1 MTQDLA
7 ENIPEIPAHRL
18 LRDPRSQEEEEKEY
32 QEPEGKEYCLG
43 ERSRLEQIADLKRV
57 GIGIEL
63 TKLEESII
71 FQSVD
76 FLKNVQSITVLDTT
90 PQGAP
95 RISPP
100 CPRSC
105 TKILKTCKISQQEK
119 FQ

>member
-76 FLKNVQSITVLDTT
+76 FLSSVHDCSQYT
-90 PQGAP
+90 PYLPPLAP
-95 RISPP
+95 E
-100 CPRSC
+100 PR
-105 TKILKTCKISQQEK
+105 L
-119 FQ
+119 